1 MNKQKNKTY
10 KNLWKIFTIWKKKRK
25 EKDGWMVGAEY
36 I

>member
-10 KNLWKIFTIWKKKRK
+10 KNLWKIFTIWKKKK